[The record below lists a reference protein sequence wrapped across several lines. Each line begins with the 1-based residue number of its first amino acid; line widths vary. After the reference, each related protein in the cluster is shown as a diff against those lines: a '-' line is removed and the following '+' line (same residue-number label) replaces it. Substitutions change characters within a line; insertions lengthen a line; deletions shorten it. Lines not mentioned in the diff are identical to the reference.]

1 MGFRYSS
8 LSAPFSGPQS
18 HRGMFGDSISEFT
31 DQLSQENQDCWDILP
46 LMLAMLIG
54 GAMAIMREIS
64 KEPDRVLLGA
74 VLSVSSVLA
83 TSVEISNSLASHIIK
98 KAAIVLKWIYPLYT
112 SLFISW
118 LYLPSRSLKRLLLYA
133 QLPALLAFSI
143 NQHCLFQY
151 TIHLPSVVL
160 CFAFSSLVS
169 LEIYQRS

>member
-1 MGFRYSS
+1 MLKS
-8 LSAPFSGPQS
+8 LRTIFWA
-18 HRGMFGDSISEFT
+18 SISSRHVWGLYFGIYRSTIGGKPRLLGYFT
-31 DQLSQENQDCWDILP
+31 TYVGDAQ
-46 LMLAMLIG
+46 MLIG

-98 KAAIVLKWIYPLYT
+98 KAAIVLKWIYSLYT

-143 NQHCLFQY
+143 NKHHLFQY